1 MKDIEIVFIDDNDIF
16 DHDEISESN
25 RKFIMDLIHR
35 TNFIADTKKFTED
48 TEAAKIEIVDPTVE
62 QEMEKKRQDMI
73 DADEKK
79 DEARDENSLIKKV
92 KINNE
97 FLEEVE
103 KLRKQAGKSYR
114 VRVKKRMSEYYEEK
128 PLEKLSK
135 AI

>member
-35 TNFIADTKKFTED
+35 TNFITDTKKFTED

-92 KINNE
+92 KIKKE

-114 VRVKKRMSEYYEEK
+114 VRVKKRMGEYYEEK

>member
-1 MKDIEIVFIDDNDIF
+1 
-16 DHDEISESN
+16 
-25 RKFIMDLIHR
+25 
-35 TNFIADTKKFTED
+35 
-48 TEAAKIEIVDPTVE
+48 
-62 QEMEKKRQDMI
+62 MI

-114 VRVKKRMSEYYEEK
+114 VRVKKRMGEYYEEK